1 MSRPA
6 QAVKPRAAAQ
16 RKARRFA
23 LQNLYEW
30 DMTGNPAHEIE
41 ARTRAVNH
49 MHTVD
54 LVHYHQLLI
63 GVIREQAVIDE
74 LINRFS
80 NRPLSRLDRVE
91 LAALRVGIYEML
103 QHPEIPFRVLIDETI
118 DLVKH
123 FGATDSF
130 NFINGVLD
138 KIARE
143 VRPVEVQHFQKE
155 KPASH

>member
-1 MSRPA
+1 MTKA
-6 QAVKPRAAAQ
+6 HHNAAQ
-16 RKARRFA
+16 RKARRFV

-30 DMTGNPAHEIE
+30 DMTGNPVHEIE

-54 LVHYHQLLI
+54 LIHYHQSLVEITRQVVDLDALL
-63 GVIREQAVIDE
+63 EKY
-74 LINRFS
+74 S
-80 NRPLSRLDRVE
+80 NRPLNRLDRVE
-91 LAALRVGIYEML
+91 LAALRIGVYEL
-103 QHPEIPFRVLIDETI
+103 QAHPEIPFKVVIDEAI

-138 KIARE
+138 KVARE
-143 VRPVEVQHFQKE
+143 VRPIELQHQ
-155 KPASH
+155 ATQST